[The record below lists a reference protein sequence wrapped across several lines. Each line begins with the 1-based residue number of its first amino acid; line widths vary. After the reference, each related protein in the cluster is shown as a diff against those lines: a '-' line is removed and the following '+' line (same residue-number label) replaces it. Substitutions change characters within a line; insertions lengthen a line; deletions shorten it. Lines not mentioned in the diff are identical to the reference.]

1 MKQKSMEKK
10 TRKNRLWALA
20 LLCMMMISATAL
32 TACGD
37 DELEVQK
44 PKLEDTKITPKISGK
59 YINYKEEIIID
70 EEGCEISESCKGFSL
85 IVPDYI
91 KTVSLKRFRGCF
103 TDENQWFIAGTCTMK
118 LIGDSEL
125 FFENGGDMKVGTIYL
140 KGNGNRSAILTIRD
154 FAISDFEIKTHFKA
168 APGWVVRYSDVV
180 LVNEKEQIHIEVD
193 VKL

>member
-1 MKQKSMEKK
+1 
-10 TRKNRLWALA
+10 
-20 LLCMMMISATAL
+20 
-32 TACGD
+32 
-37 DELEVQK
+37 
-44 PKLEDTKITPKISGK
+44 
-59 YINYKEEIIID
+59 
-70 EEGCEISESCKGFSL
+70 
-85 IVPDYI
+85 
-91 KTVSLKRFRGCF
+91 
-103 TDENQWFIAGTCTMK
+103 MK

-125 FFENGGDMKVGTIYL
+125 FFENGGVMKVGTIYL